1 MTRMMWS
8 SRVLFMCVA
17 NSARSQMAEGLARH
31 LFGPLV
37 TVASAGSAATSVR
50 PLAVEAMHE
59 AGIDISQHRS
69 KDVDAFDPDSID
81 IVVTLCAEE
90 VCPVWLGQAK
100 RLHWPIPDPAPGGL
114 DDFRAARD
122 AIRWRLLAAAASPP
136 TGVQLAGARV
146 EDRAA
151 IEALLGRVG
160 LPVEGLDDQFPGAFV
175 VARRRGRIVGV
186 AALEQHGG
194 DGLLRSV
201 AVDPEERGTGLG
213 ICLTAERLAFA
224 RQAGLGAVY
233 LLTTTAAG
241 YYPRFGFAPVPRAD
255 APPAIA
261 ASREFASLCP
271 SSATCMVL
279 RC

>member
-1 MTRMMWS
+1 M
-8 SRVLFMCVA
+8 LFLCVA
-17 NSARSQMAEGLARH
+17 NSARSQMAEGLARR

-37 TVASAGSAATSVR
+37 TVASAGSEPTSVR
-50 PLAVEAMHE
+50 PLAIDAMRE
-59 AGIDISQHRS
+59 VDIDITQHRS
-69 KDVDAFDPDSID
+69 KGVDQIDPESVD
-81 IVVTLCAEE
+81 IVITLCAEE
-90 VCPVWLGQAK
+90 VCPVWLGHAR

-114 DDFRAARD
+114 DEFRAARD
-122 AIRWRLLAAAASPP
+122 AIRWRLLEAAASPP
-136 TGVQLAGARV
+136 AGVQLAGARA

-151 IEALLGRVG
+151 IDALLARVD
-160 LPVEGLDDQFPGAFV
+160 LPVDGVEDQFPGAFV
-175 VARRRGRIVGV
+175 VARRGGRVVGV

-213 ICLTAERLAFA
+213 ICLTAERLAYA

-241 YYPRFGFAPVPRAD
+241 YYPRFGFATIDRGA

-261 ASREFASLCP
+261 ASREFASNMCP
-271 SSATCMVL
+271 SSATCMAL

>member
-1 MTRMMWS
+1 MPRMMWS
-8 SRVLFMCVA
+8 NRVLFLCVA
-17 NSARSQMAEGLARH
+17 NSARSQMAEGLARR
-31 LFGPLV
+31 LFGPLT
-37 TVASAGSAATSVR
+37 TVASAGSAPTSVR
-50 PLAVEAMHE
+50 PLAIEALRE
-59 AGIDISQHRS
+59 VDIDISQQRS
-69 KDVDAFDPDSID
+69 KDVDHIDPESVD

-90 VCPVWLGQAK
+90 VCPVWLGQAR
-100 RLHWPIPDPAPGGL
+100 RLHWPIPDPAAGGL

-122 AIRWRLLAAAASPP
+122 AIRWRLLEAAASPP
-136 TGVQLAGARV
+136 RGVQLASARA

-151 IEALLGRVG
+151 VEALLARVD
-160 LPVEGLDDQFPGAFV
+160 LPVEGVDDQFPGAFV
-175 VARRRGRIVGV
+175 VARRGGRVVGV

-241 YYPRFGFAPVPRAD
+241 YYPRFGFVTIPRTD

-261 ASREFASLCP
+261 ASREFTSVCP
-271 SSATCMVL
+271 SSATCMTL